1 MSRIWNTVLYI
12 QKQTVSVATT
22 SFATCRTFEG
32 HTGGI
37 SCLQFDSNRIV
48 SGSHD
53 KTIKVED
60 AEHCDVLRFWR
71 SSLLSPACYAK
82 FAVSYSFINWIYF
95 EFLIVLCSRACTFL
109 LRGQISVVSSFT
121 DSHIGLA
128 HPGKISFT
136 LGWNILTWISFPL
149 APNANTKR
157 GPKGGGGVPTNKSTH
172 QCFVSGSGRYLF
184 VQIGSGS

>member
-1 MSRIWNTVLYI
+1 
-12 QKQTVSVATT
+12 
-22 SFATCRTFEG
+22 
-32 HTGGI
+32 
-37 SCLQFDSNRIV
+37 
-48 SGSHD
+48 
-53 KTIKVED
+53 
-60 AEHCDVLRFWR
+60 
-71 SSLLSPACYAK
+71 LLSPACYAK

-149 APNANTKR
+149 APNANQKR
-157 GPKGGGGVPTNKSTH
+157 GPKGGGGPHKQIYTGLVRIWSVPFCSDRIRILDQFVRSPIRLITCIFPKLENDSNVLMQFSYVH
-172 QCFVSGSGRYLF
+172 FNVCFFYL
-184 VQIGSGS
+184 V